1 MTSKIRQDHYQNNK
15 KGIAQSIRPYSWDKM
30 FWIDQ
35 LQVDESNER
44 DRHVDF
50 LENQQST
57 NLIGPYEVSNVINK
71 DMCYIINLII
81 QLIKLKSSNG
91 IIDK

>member
-1 MTSKIRQDHYQNNK
+1 MLNDSANIWQVGQET
-15 KGIAQSIRPYSWDKM
+15 AQSIRAYSWEKM
-30 FWIDQ
+30 FRALSYVWTMKGQ

-81 QLIKLKSSNG
+81 
-91 IIDK
+91 